1 MSYSVVLKPILQ
13 RCLDKIVET
22 VAADMRSK
30 GRFASGRTIRETT
43 TEITETQGGLSGKVL
58 VPSWFPFVEAGSGPG
73 RRGTWF
79 YRIIHQWAKDKH
91 IISGDTRDDWA
102 VSGAIAHHIITDGTK
117 AYRMGGEDV
126 FNTDVERIVAKYSD
140 VFAGELVK
148 EIEKT
153 F

>member
-1 MSYSVVLKPILQ
+1 MNIAVLKVMLQ
-13 RCLDKIVET
+13 RCLDDIVGT
-22 VAADMRSK
+22 IAGDMRAK
-30 GRFASGRTIRETT
+30 GRVASGRTIRETT
-43 TEITETQGGLSGKVL
+43 TDITETAEGLSGKVL
-58 VPSWFPFVEAGSGPG
+58 VPSWFQFVESGSGPG

-91 IISGDTRDDWA
+91 IIGDDTPKSRRI
-102 VSGAIAHHIITDGTK
+102 SGAIAHSIITDGTK
-117 AYRMGGEDV
+117 AYRIGGEDV
-126 FNTDVERIVAKYSD
+126 FNTDVERIVDKYSE